1 MLLVVFVLWE
11 GYAPELMLKEP
22 LVPMYLFR
30 NRPWIT
36 PTVVLGVGAGICYA
50 FALICESEMSL
61 SY

>member
-11 GYAPELMLKEP
+11 SYAPESILKEP

-36 PTVVLGVGAGICYA
+36 LTAVLGVGAGMYYT
-50 FALICESEMSL
+50 FALICDSEMSL